1 MTDRVAPAPLDRP
14 VSMPGPFGIA
24 AALTLLVAFLVRF
37 IRLDEY
43 LLNAREANWAYDAWS
58 MFYGRPLPVGER
70 LPESS
75 PFMLVWNSI
84 PFYLFGVTDAT
95 ARMGSALLGV
105 GLVGLVFLLH
115 PFLSK
120 QQMIAT
126 AGILAI
132 SPTVVFASRTVEPGI
147 AAAFFALLIIVALL
161 RIGVAAGNH
170 VGWAA
175 VLGLA
180 VAFLYGTGPLG
191 VTTLIA
197 VSIGLVVGGLRSRP
211 GEVSHNAVGTGIRSL
226 MDERQSLTAF
236 LTALVIGLVTLF
248 SRVFSDFTALAGI
261 GTTITDWV
269 AVMTDGVSTVP
280 VVFYFWSMMLYETV
294 AVLIAIITL
303 VIARRVD
310 GGRLERRI
318 PRTLFVGW
326 FAAALL
332 LHTTASARDTGS
344 TVLVVLPVL
353 LLAGYGLGM
362 LLEDARPPATFRS
375 GLGVFAAIVLVA
387 YSLNAMIGLAYTRG
401 ESGSEPL
408 AQDIPTQEARGFIN
422 RVMRLSRDLSVTE
435 PSPIDPTGQ
444 YGLTIRVTPEYEW
457 PFTWYFRQFDDFA
470 VTPAAGFTA
479 ETDVAIAANT
489 DAMESAGLTTSTTTW
504 IARPGDPLTSMRS
517 GAILRT
523 GLNPLNWGDAWNYM
537 INRKAPSR
545 DEARAITVGYSVRV
559 MNKLTTQA
567 GPFNLFDQ
575 SSPGAGSGLGQLDTP
590 TGIATGPDGT
600 IYVLNAANARIDRY
614 ASDGTYIG
622 IWNGQVEEP
631 LKLSWNGVQGGT
643 GLKVDPDG
651 LIYIADTWNH
661 AVVVVA
667 PDGKVV
673 RVLGNRGV
681 QTDITDAASPDQQ
694 PGLFFGPRDIAITG
708 DRIYVTDTGN
718 ERVQIFALDG
728 TFITAFGGFGDG
740 EGQFVEPTGIA
751 VAPDGTVWVADSGNA
766 RLQQFDAQGGFI
778 TSHPIAE
785 WEGQQGINRLNLL
798 AFDENGV
805 LYYTVPYRG
814 VWAWHDGEQVQLTQ
828 NDLNA
833 GGLALTGD
841 GTLLVTDM
849 ITSTVMRIQ
858 PQLPEAWLNPA
869 ATPQAS
875 PDASPVATPVSTPS

>member
-14 VSMPGPFGIA
+14 VSLPGPFGIA
-24 AALTLLVAFLVRF
+24 AAVTLLVAFLVRF
-37 IRLDEY
+37 IRLDAY

-70 LPESS
+70 LPDAS
-75 PFMLVWNSI
+75 PFMLVWNSV

-120 QQMIAT
+120 PQMIAI

-147 AAAFFALLIIVALL
+147 AAAFFGLLALVALL
-161 RIGVAAGNH
+161 RIGVATGNYI
-170 VGWAA
+170 GWAA
-175 VLGLA
+175 ILGLA
-180 VAFLYGTGPLG
+180 VACLYGTGPLG
-191 VTTLIA
+191 VTSLIA
-197 VSIGLVVGGLRSRP
+197 VAVGLVVSGLRSVP
-211 GEVSHNAVGTGIRSL
+211 GEISPNAVGNGVHGLIRDRHSLGAFITGMVVSL
-226 MDERQSLTAF
+226 
-236 LTALVIGLVTLF
+236 ITLF
-248 SRVFSDFTALAGI
+248 SRMFSDITALAGI
-261 GTTITDWV
+261 GTTITDWL
-269 AVMTDGVSTVP
+269 AMMTDGVSTVP
-280 VVFYFWSMMLYETV
+280 AVFYFWSTMLYETI
-294 AVLIAIITL
+294 AVVIAIITL
-303 VIARRVD
+303 IVARRAD
-310 GGRLERRI
+310 DTKTERRI
-318 PRTLFVGW
+318 PRALFPGW
-326 FAAALL
+326 FAVALL
-332 LHTTASARDTGS
+332 LHTTASSRDTGS
-344 TVLVVLPVL
+344 AVLVVLPVL
-353 LLAGYGLGM
+353 LLAGFGLGM
-362 LLEDARPPATFRS
+362 MLEGTRPGISIRS
-375 GLGVFAAIVLVA
+375 GVVALAAILLVA
-387 YSLNAMIGLAYTRG
+387 YSLNTMIGLAYTRG

-408 AQDIPTQEARGFIN
+408 AEDIPAQEARGFID

-444 YGLTIRVTPEYEW
+444 YGLSIRVTPEYEW

-470 VTPAAGFTA
+470 VTPAAGFSA

-489 DAMESAGLTTSTTTW
+489 DAMESAGLTTSTTIWT
-504 IARPGDPLTSMRS
+504 AKPGDPLTSMRS
-517 GAILRT
+517 GTILRT

-545 DEARAITVGYSVRV
+545 DESRVITVGYSVRV

-575 SSPGAGSGLGQLDTP
+575 ASPGAGSGLGQLDSP
-590 TGIATGPDGT
+590 TGIATGQDGT

-614 ASDGTYIG
+614 ASDGTFIG

-643 GLKVDPDG
+643 GLKVGPDG

-661 AVVVVA
+661 AVVVVS

-681 QTDITDAASPDQQ
+681 QADITDAASPDQQ
-694 PGLFFGPRDIAITG
+694 PGLFFGPRDIAVTG

-718 ERVQIFALDG
+718 ERVQVFALDG
-728 TFITAFGGFGDG
+728 TFITAFGGYG
-740 EGQFVEPTGIA
+740 EGNGQFIEPTGIA
-751 VAPDGTVWVADSGNA
+751 VAPDGSIWVADSGNA
-766 RLQQFDAQGGFI
+766 RLQQFNAEGAFI
-778 TSHPIAE
+778 ASYPIAE
-785 WEGQQGINRLNLL
+785 WEGQQGINRLNML
-798 AFDENGV
+798 AFDENGI

-814 VWAWHDGEQVQLTQ
+814 VWAWHNGERVQLTQ
-828 NDLNA
+828 DDLNA
-833 GGLALTGD
+833 GGITFAGD

-849 ITSTVMRIQ
+849 ITATVMRVQ

-869 ATPQAS
+869 ATPEAS
-875 PDASPVATPVSTPS
+875 PMASPQATPAG